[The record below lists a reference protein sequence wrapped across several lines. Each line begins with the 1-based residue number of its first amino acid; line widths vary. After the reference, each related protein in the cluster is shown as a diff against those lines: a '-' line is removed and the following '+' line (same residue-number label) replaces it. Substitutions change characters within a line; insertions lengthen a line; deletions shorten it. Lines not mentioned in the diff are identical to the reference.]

1 MFLHSLLALAAA
13 FPADTTSTRY
23 LDYYRGIMSLASL
36 PQSAADVKQLVLK
49 RDAGVITLNQ
59 GTIYL
64 LSPVGGRT
72 VAAVFRGAGRLTLTP
87 PEAPERDALHRLLGG
102 NAVDDSITE
111 AILIFDDSTA
121 TQLRFLSFHGGDVP
135 DDLQGHMHDFVQIF
149 FFKNPAPPKPCLF
162 A

>member
-49 RDAGVITLNQ
+49 RAAGVITLNQ

-72 VAAVFRGAGRLTLTP
+72 VAAGFRGAGRLPLAP
-87 PEAPERDALHRLLGG
+87 PEPPEPETLHRLLRG
-102 NAVDDSITE
+102 NAGDARITQ
-111 AILIFDDSTA
+111 A
-121 TQLRFLSFHGGDVP
+121 R
-135 DDLQGHMHDFVQIF
+135 
-149 FFKNPAPPKPCLF
+149 
-162 A
+162 

>member
-64 LSPVGGRT
+64 LSPVGAQT
-72 VAAVFRGAGRLTLTP
+72 VAAVFRGAGRVTLARP
-87 PEAPERDALHRLLGG
+87 GAAGPGALARRARG
-102 NAVDDSITE
+102 NA
-111 AILIFDDSTA
+111 
-121 TQLRFLSFHGGDVP
+121 R
-135 DDLQGHMHDFVQIF
+135 
-149 FFKNPAPPKPCLF
+149 
-162 A
+162 